1 MSPLKRVE
9 QRAIGIGIFL
19 LVLLSGCS
27 TAAYVTRLGFG
38 QAKVLLFSRS
48 NEDVFKDPSVSQGTK
63 DRIRFVLEV
72 KRYAE
77 ERIGLKKTGNY
88 SRYFKVDSQG
98 LFYVISACPRDSLN
112 PYQWDFPIV
121 GRMSYKGFF
130 SLKEAQKERE
140 KLEKAGYDTYLR
152 RAWAYSTLGWF
163 KDPIFSSILDQT
175 RAIIAQIVI
184 HELTHTTLF
193 IKDHLDFNEQMATF
207 IGDQGAIEFFSERY
221 GRDSPDYWNARNILD
236 DELIFGKFIE
246 DICGVLRELYSSGL
260 SKEKKLELR
269 EGIFRKAK
277 EGFRDL
283 KVKLKTRLYFGFEDE
298 GLNNAVLLSYWQYIG
313 ELDLFKGLYHMLDED
328 LGKMIAFLKEVERSG
343 GDPRELVQRRL
354 LGKTIDIQQLW
365 DPQKPFF
372 PEKGKENANPP
383 SPFKRATMM

>member
-9 QRAIGIGIFL
+9 QRTIGIWIFL

-48 NEDVFKDPSVSQGTK
+48 NEDVFKDPSVSQRTK
-63 DRIRFVLEV
+63 DRIKFVLEV

-77 ERIGLKKTGNY
+77 EKIGLKKTGNY

-121 GRMSYKGFF
+121 GKMSYKGFF

-140 KLEKAGYDTYLR
+140 KLGRAGYDTYLR

-193 IKDHLDFNEQMATF
+193 IEDHLDFNEQMATF

-236 DELIFGKFIE
+236 DELIFGKFIG

-277 EGFRDL
+277 EDFRHL
-283 KVKLKTRLYFGFEDE
+283 KVKLKTRLYYGFEDE
-298 GLNNAVLLSYWQYIG
+298 GLNNAILLSYWQYIG
-313 ELDLFKGLYHMLDED
+313 ELELFKGLYHSLDED
-328 LGKMIAFLKEVERSG
+328 LGKMIAFLKEVKGKG
-343 GDPRELVQRRL
+343 GDPRELVQRQL
-354 LGKTIDIQQLW
+354 LGKIIDIQHYGSRKNL
-365 DPQKPFF
+365 
-372 PEKGKENANPP
+372 P
-383 SPFKRATMM
+383 SHNIVRGTRIRQVHLRG